1 MFGIKDFWVYSAFV
15 LCVASTLLCVIYGLL
30 NWNKGLVEEE
40 EQISEEARWEIQE
53 EKIIEKL

>member
-15 LCVASTLLCVIYGLL
+15 LCIASTLLCVIYGLL

-40 EQISEEARWEIQE
+40 EQISEEARWELQE